1 MCVVTLEL
9 YCQPRCLSRKARPVF
24 MIECPIRL
32 QSSAQTY
39 LPAIL
44 SECTPDNT
52 QQMLSIRMKKKSP
65 ELFDKMEAINSMYI
79 GERGARSFISFI
91 RLISLN
97 LISFEAISGWGGG
110 NTSLDLPLRFVTE
123 PAKTSRQHFLI
134 SSFVNQVMFNE
145 TWKDE

>member
-1 MCVVTLEL
+1 MFL
-9 YCQPRCLSRKARPVF
+9 
-24 MIECPIRL
+24 IECPIRL

-39 LPAIL
+39 LPAVL

-52 QQMLSIRMKKKSP
+52 QQMFSIRKGEKKSL
-65 ELFDKMEAINSMYI
+65 EIFDKMEAITSMYI

-110 NTSLDLPLRFVTE
+110 NTSRDLPLRFVTE
-123 PAKTSRQHFLI
+123 PAKTSRQNFLI
-134 SSFVNQVMFNE
+134 SSFVNQVMFIE